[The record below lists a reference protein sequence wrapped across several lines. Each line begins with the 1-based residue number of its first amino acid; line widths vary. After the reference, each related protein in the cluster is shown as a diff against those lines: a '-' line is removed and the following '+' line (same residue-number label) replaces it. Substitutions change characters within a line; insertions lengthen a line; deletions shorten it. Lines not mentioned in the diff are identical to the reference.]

1 VVLAAAGVD
10 EPFAAGTG
18 VPFEPFD
25 ALLELDS
32 DVEDE
37 EDDDEDEELA
47 ALLALAAAR
56 ESVR

>member
-1 VVLAAAGVD
+1 MVLAAAGVD

-37 EDDDEDEELA
+37 EDEDEELA